1 MSDWADV
8 FDGLGFVSHP
18 ADDTL
23 PDAAQLWDSLL
34 NDSDADLSV
43 DVDELLADL
52 LDSIDVVA
60 AAGTEPPDDLF
71 MPRGGRGRSEPTPPF
86 DDIDESDI
94 QPTPDEPDETSIV
107 ADSERWNEVDAS
119 DGDAGLPGIDQLEFA
134 SNDEPFALLADDDAV
149 PDEHSPVDDEQY

>member
-86 DDIDESDI
+86 DDIDESDNR
-94 QPTPDEPDETSIV
+94 PAPDEPDEPSIV
-107 ADSERWNEVDAS
+107 ADSERWNDVNVS
-119 DGDAGLPGIDQLEFA
+119 DDDAGLPGIDQLEFA
-134 SNDEPFALLADDDAV
+134 PSDEPSVLLDDDTA
-149 PDEHSPVDDEQY
+149 PDEQPLLDDEQY